1 MAKVRV
7 RGMQLGR
14 ARAFRPGASLTKIVS
29 SLVRWPCTWPDPL
42 VTNLK
47 RSLGEAKL
55 LMDKQNSFLSSV
67 EFGKTHRPGRDPGRE
82 SGHLCRGGSQGLG
95 FGK

>member
-1 MAKVRV
+1 MH
-7 RGMQLGR
+7 L
-14 ARAFRPGASLTKIVS
+14 ARPS
-29 SLVRWPCTWPDPL
+29 SA
-42 VTNLK
+42 NLK
-47 RSLGEAKL
+47 RPLVEAKL

-82 SGHLCRGGSQGLG
+82 TAHSQGLG